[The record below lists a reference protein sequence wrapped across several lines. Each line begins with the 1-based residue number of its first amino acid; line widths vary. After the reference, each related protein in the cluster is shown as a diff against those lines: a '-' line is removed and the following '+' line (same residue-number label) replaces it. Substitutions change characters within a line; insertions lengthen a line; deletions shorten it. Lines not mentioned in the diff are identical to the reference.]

1 MGHVTGTTEYVD
13 DVRYPGMLHLK
24 MVRNPLVHA
33 RIRGI
38 DFSEAEKV
46 PGFVCA
52 LTAKDV
58 PKNVYTIL
66 CLIGVEPDEEQVLA
80 EERVRYR
87 GEQIA
92 AIVAETEEAALE
104 AVNRVKL
111 DLEELPAVF
120 DVEEALKP
128 DAPRVTHWDTNHFWY
143 EGHHC
148 RRVRYGDAAAAR
160 AEADHVIEGVYQ
172 NSPTEHAPTET
183 TGCIAKPEADG
194 RITVHTNTQALYFS
208 LDNTA
213 IILQIEPS
221 RLHFMGG
228 TVGGGFGGKVDV
240 ITEPIACLAA
250 MKTGRPVRYV
260 YSREEEMRVSS
271 TRSAN
276 RIKIVDGVMD
286 DGRIV
291 SREVTTWHDAG
302 AYSRHSPYGAT
313 KHAANVVRAVHDPE
327 RLDRRVLRVHEPPA
341 GERVP
346 RLRRDRGVV
355 RDRDADGP
363 DRARDRRRP
372 VGAPAAQRLQGR
384 RRAAAPQDR
393 RGRDADRDD
402 PGGGRAGRPRAAGR
416 AEGDELGAGAGMTLL
431 RGRGIAAVN
440 YPTGMN
446 LGGDPTQALVH
457 ATTVG
462 NFVITLSSVDLGQGL
477 KTVLAQIG
485 AESLGVPFDTVRVD
499 TGDTDTGPHC
509 MGTFASRATHRA
521 GNAIMQAAEEARR
534 VLFEVAGEEMEV
546 APEDL
551 ETDGEGNVRV
561 IGSPGLVDD
570 GDGRRARRAFQAGP
584 HDLRPR
590 DLHEAQERGRAGDGR
605 DGPGLDR
612 GARVHGRR
620 RRGRHRDRTRARAAP
635 RRARTRSAAR

>member
-1 MGHVTGTTEYVD
+1 MSTMSQQPFHVIGRSPERRDGLGHVTGTTEYVD

-46 PGFVCA
+46 PGFAGA

-80 EERVRYR
+80 EERARYR

-92 AIVAETEEAALE
+92 AIVAETEAAALE
-104 AVNRVKL
+104 AVNKVKL

-128 DAPRVTHWDTNHFWY
+128 GVPIVTHWGTNHFVY

-148 RRVRYGDAAAAR
+148 RRIRYGDAEAAR
-160 AEADHVIEGVYQ
+160 VTADHVIEGTYQ

-221 RLHFMGG
+221 RLHFIGG

-250 MKTGRPVRYV
+250 LKTGRPVRYV

-276 RIKIVDGVMD
+276 RIRIVDGVMN

-313 KHAANVVRAVHDPE
+313 KHAANVCGPYTIPNVSIDVHCVYTNRQPASAFRGFGVTEASFATELQMDRISRAIGVDPWT
-327 RLDRRVLRVHEPPA
+327 L
-341 GERVP
+341 
-346 RLRRDRGVV
+346 RLRNAYKDGDERPYRKTVE
-355 RDRDADGP
+355 DAT
-363 DRARDRRRP
+363 
-372 VGAPAAQRLQGR
+372 LIETIK
-384 RRAAAPQDR
+384 AAA
-393 RGRDADRDD
+393 
-402 PGGGRAGRPRAAGR
+402 
-416 AEGDELGAGAGMTLL
+416 EL
-431 RGRGIAAVN
+431 
-440 YPTGMN
+440 
-446 LGGDPTQALVH
+446 
-457 ATTVG
+457 VG
-462 NFVITLSSVDLGQGL
+462 
-477 KTVLAQIG
+477 
-485 AESLGVPFDTVRVD
+485 
-499 TGDTDTGPHC
+499 
-509 MGTFASRATHRA
+509 
-521 GNAIMQAAEEARR
+521 
-534 VLFEVAGEEMEV
+534 
-546 APEDL
+546 
-551 ETDGEGNVRV
+551 
-561 IGSPGLVDD
+561 
-570 GDGRRARRAFQAGP
+570 
-584 HDLRPR
+584 HDL
-590 DLHEAQERGRAGDGR
+590 
-605 DGPGLDR
+605 
-612 GARVHGRR
+612 
-620 RRGRHRDRTRARAAP
+620 
-635 RRARTRSAAR
+635 S

>member
-1 MGHVTGTTEYVD
+1 MSSQNPFHAIGHSVARRDGMGHVTGTTEYVD

-128 DAPRVTHWDTNHFWY
+128 DAPIVTHWGTNYFVY

-160 AEADHVIEGVYQ
+160 AQADHVIEGVYQ

-194 RITVHTNTQALYFS
+194 RILVHTNTQALYFS

-240 ITEPIACLAA
+240 ITEPITCLAA
-250 MKTGRPVRYV
+250 IKTGRPVRYV

-276 RIKIVDGVMD
+276 RIRMVDGVMD

-313 KHAANVVRAVHDPE
+313 KHAANVCGPYTIPNVSIDVHCVYTNRQPASAFRGFGVTEASFATEMQMDRIARTL
-327 RLDRRVLRVHEPPA
+327 RLDPWELRLRNAYRDGDERPYRKIVEDATLIETIQAAAELVGHELPDDLKA
-341 GERVP
+341 LSSARVP
-346 RLRRDRGVV
+346 
-355 RDRDADGP
+355 A
-363 DRARDRRRP
+363 
-372 VGAPAAQRLQGR
+372 
-384 RRAAAPQDR
+384 
-393 RGRDADRDD
+393 
-402 PGGGRAGRPRAAGR
+402 
-416 AEGDELGAGAGMTLL
+416 
-431 RGRGIAAVN
+431 
-440 YPTGMN
+440 
-446 LGGDPTQALVH
+446 
-457 ATTVG
+457 
-462 NFVITLSSVDLGQGL
+462 
-477 KTVLAQIG
+477 
-485 AESLGVPFDTVRVD
+485 
-499 TGDTDTGPHC
+499 
-509 MGTFASRATHRA
+509 
-521 GNAIMQAAEEARR
+521 
-534 VLFEVAGEEMEV
+534 
-546 APEDL
+546 
-551 ETDGEGNVRV
+551 
-561 IGSPGLVDD
+561 
-570 GDGRRARRAFQAGP
+570 
-584 HDLRPR
+584 
-590 DLHEAQERGRAGDGR
+590 
-605 DGPGLDR
+605 
-612 GARVHGRR
+612 
-620 RRGRHRDRTRARAAP
+620 
-635 RRARTRSAAR
+635 